1 MSSDK
6 QSSTLQIKGRAY
18 RPIHATYNEAMWAAQ
33 NPLLQRGEIG
43 IEQDTKKLKI
53 GDGIHRWNDLDYYIM
68 AMDGQIPID
77 QTLSTTS
84 QYPVQNKTITLKINE
99 IVASVGGKQ
108 DTLVSGTNIKTING
122 ESVLGSGDL
131 EVTGLPDQTG
141 QAGKVLVTNGTNASW
156 VSSTEVGSKVTFV
169 EW

>member
-18 RPIHATYNEAMWAAQ
+18 RPIHATYNEAMWAQQ

-53 GDGIHRWNDLDYYIM
+53 GDGIHRWNELDYYIM

-77 QTLSTTS
+77 QSLSTTS
-84 QYPVQNKTITLKINE
+84 QNPVQNKTITVKINE
-99 IVASVGGKQ
+99 IVADKQ
-108 DTLVSGTNIKTING
+108 DKLVSGTNIKTING
-122 ESVLGSGDL
+122 ESVLGSGNL
-131 EVTGLPDQTG
+131 AVNGLPDQTG
-141 QAGKVLVTNGTNASW
+141 QTGKVLTTDGTDASW
-156 VSSTEVGSKVTFV
+156 VDPSVIGSKVTFV

>member
-18 RPIHATYNEAMWAAQ
+18 RPIHATYNEAMWAQQ

-53 GDGIHRWNDLDYYIM
+53 GDGIHHWNELDYYIM

-77 QTLSTTS
+77 QSLSTTS

-99 IVASVGGKQ
+99 IDSGKQ
-108 DTLVSGTNIKTING
+108 DKLVSGDNIVTING
-122 ESVLGSGDL
+122 QSLLSSGDL

-141 QAGKVLVTNGTNASW
+141 QSGKVLSTNGTEAVWIN
-156 VSSTEVGSKVTFV
+156 STDVGSKVTFV

>member
-18 RPIHATYNEAMWAAQ
+18 RPIHATYNEAMWAQQ

-53 GDGIHRWNDLDYYIM
+53 GDGVHRWNELDYYIM

-77 QTLSTTS
+77 QSLSTTS
-84 QYPVQNKTITLKINE
+84 QYPVQNKTITVKINE
-99 IVASVGGKQ
+99 IDSGKQ
-108 DTLVSGTNIKTING
+108 DKLVSGDNIVTING
-122 ESVLGSGDL
+122 QSLLGSGDL

-141 QAGKVLVTNGTNASW
+141 QSGKVLSTNGSEAVWIN
-156 VSSTEVGSKVTFV
+156 STEVGSKVTFV